1 MEQLVEQM
9 KKVLADTYALYV
21 KAQYFHWNVEGD
33 DFPMYHEFFGKIYEE
48 LQGAID
54 GIAEEIRTLD
64 AYAPGSFKRFS
75 ELTTIS
81 DQTKI
86 PPPEMMIGE
95 LHADNIK
102 VLGTLM
108 TAYKLAEQYNEIGL
122 SNFIQD
128 RYDAHKKH
136 GWMLKA
142 SMEKEQ

>member
-108 TAYKLAEQYNEIGL
+108 AAYKLAEQYNEIGL